1 MQSDSG
7 MPYRIENGVPTNPKA
22 PPSLRAN
29 HHPTVKPIALM
40 RYLVRMVTPKGGIVL
55 DPFTGSGSTGCAA
68 VIEGCDFVGMDI
80 TPEYVAIAQKRIA
93 YYAVESPLLL

>member
-1 MQSDSG
+1 
-7 MPYRIENGVPTNPKA
+7 
-22 PPSLRAN
+22 
-29 HHPTVKPIALM
+29 M

-68 VIEGCDFVGMDI
+68 VLEGCDFVGMDI
-80 TPEYVAIAQKRIA
+80 TPEYVEIAQKRIA